1 MAFSSESVFVF
12 KQKTAYEPRISD
24 WSSDVCSSDLP
35 DEHFQRQRKLFL
47 QFPDASVAQAPDNH
61 HRQAEANGGRK
72 EQNEKDRHRSD
83 LRPQR
88 SEDRRVGKECVS
100 TCRSRWSTC
109 QYKKNSDRNK
119 IMKEKRAIYRREVG

>member
-61 HRQAEANGGRK
+61 HRQAEADGGRK
-72 EQNEKDRHRSD
+72 EQNEKDRTRRY

-88 SEDRRVGKECVS
+88 HDRDDRQQDDADRRRHHPRTEAERK
-100 TCRSRWSTC
+100 SR
-109 QYKKNSDRNK
+109 
-119 IMKEKRAIYRREVG
+119 V